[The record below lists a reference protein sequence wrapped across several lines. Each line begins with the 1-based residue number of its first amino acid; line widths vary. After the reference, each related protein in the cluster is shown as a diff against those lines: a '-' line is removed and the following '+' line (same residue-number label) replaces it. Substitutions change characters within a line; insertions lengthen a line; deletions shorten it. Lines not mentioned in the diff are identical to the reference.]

1 MGADYPVVLH
11 RRPTVNHPERE
22 NQKDLSMVTE
32 WKSIDYIKTQ
42 EDLDNYV
49 EAYIESFKNDL
60 NVALGALKEI
70 AVQVPQSGQ
79 ARLMRK
85 AARDAYVKIVG
96 KLEND

>member
-1 MGADYPVVLH
+1 
-11 RRPTVNHPERE
+11 
-22 NQKDLSMVTE
+22 MVTE

-42 EDLDNYV
+42 EDLNNYV

-60 NVALGALKEI
+60 DVALAALKEI

-85 AARDAYVKIVG
+85 TAREAYVKIVG
-96 KLEND
+96 ELKND

>member
-1 MGADYPVVLH
+1 MAI
-11 RRPTVNHPERE
+11 
-22 NQKDLSMVTE
+22 TE
-32 WKSIDYIKTQ
+32 WKSIEYIKTQ

-60 NVALGALKEI
+60 DTALAALKEI

-85 AARDAYVKIVG
+85 AAREAYVKIVG
-96 KLEND
+96 ELKND

>member
-1 MGADYPVVLH
+1 MAI
-11 RRPTVNHPERE
+11 
-22 NQKDLSMVTE
+22 TE
-32 WKSIDYIKTQ
+32 WKSIEYIKTQ

-60 NVALGALKEI
+60 DIALAALKEI

-85 AARDAYVKIVG
+85 AAREAYVKIVG
-96 KLEND
+96 GIKK